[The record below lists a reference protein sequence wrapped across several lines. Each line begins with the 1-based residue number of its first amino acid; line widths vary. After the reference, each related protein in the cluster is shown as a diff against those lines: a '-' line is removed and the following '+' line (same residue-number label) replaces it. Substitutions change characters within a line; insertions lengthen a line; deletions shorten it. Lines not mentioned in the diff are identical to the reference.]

1 MQRNMNQQKNNP
13 QQQESGVHKLF
24 RDVINLAF
32 YFFCAT
38 TVFMVMAYSDF
49 TVEPQMTASR
59 TDQTVDVS
67 IEVKD
72 KISDGYII
80 SDFDCDTFTPTAS
93 KYGVREPGTLEMGY
107 PLMTEENVAKLAS
120 MTIEHY
126 KKKAMLVSLMSG
138 AIAIALFT
146 LRKKIKKS

>member
-1 MQRNMNQQKNNP
+1 MQKNMNQQKNNP

-93 KYGVREPGTLEMGY
+93 KYGVREQWVYRSSVKDKYIYFEDG
-107 PLMTEENVAKLAS
+107 
-120 MTIEHY
+120 
-126 KKKAMLVSLMSG
+126 LVT
-138 AIAIALFT
+138 AIQE
-146 LRKKIKKS
+146 

>member
-1 MQRNMNQQKNNP
+1 
-13 QQQESGVHKLF
+13 
-24 RDVINLAF
+24 
-32 YFFCAT
+32 
-38 TVFMVMAYSDF
+38 MVMAYSDF

-59 TDQTVDVS
+59 TDQTVSVS
-67 IEVKD
+67 IDVKD

-93 KYGVREPGTLEMGY
+93 KYGVREPGTLGMGY

-120 MTIEHY
+120 MTIERY
-126 KKKAMLVSLMSG
+126 KKRAMLFSLMSG